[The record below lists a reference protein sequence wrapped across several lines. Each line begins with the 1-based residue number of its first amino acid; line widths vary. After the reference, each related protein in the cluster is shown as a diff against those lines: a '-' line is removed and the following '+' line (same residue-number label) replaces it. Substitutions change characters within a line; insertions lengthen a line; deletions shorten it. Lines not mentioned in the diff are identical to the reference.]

1 MESWIY
7 YAVIAAV
14 FIVVRDV
21 FGKKI
26 SSKYTFIEYLGYA
39 SIITALAVWIYIFSM
54 DIQIKP
60 LNYEYLGL
68 ILLRLL
74 VVYLII
80 EPALYFCVTNCKNIG
95 EASAIIN
102 LNVLFAFLVSCY
114 LYNSKFDMMKLFGIF
129 MILGGSYFV
138 VM

>member
-1 MESWIY
+1 
-7 YAVIAAV
+7 
-14 FIVVRDV
+14 
-21 FGKKI
+21 
-26 SSKYTFIEYLGYA
+26 
-39 SIITALAVWIYIFSM
+39 M

-80 EPALYFCVTNCKNIG
+80 EPALYFCVTNCKNI
-95 EASAIIN
+95 EKLAIIN